1 MLWHRRFVGYASS
14 EMIMAEAISIP
25 LVVELWYAG
34 EAPDLGDSRLV
45 QALRTLSPD
54 AEPQMESVVVP
65 HSDGSAPLL
74 TVIMPGSRLGE
85 GGKVLPDVSQ
95 TWDWEGAEGAVA
107 RCRCS
112 VLVTEMFSDDRTPQ
126 QRWAAMSGVVAEL
139 IGLTHPTVVS
149 WPQSQRVGDPNLFA
163 ADDLDGLINVRYF
176 SIANDPGAIVMDTL
190 GLHVFGLPDVQCHF
204 RDREPAE
211 IATILFST
219 AAYLFQSGDVIAD
232 GNTISGPQADER
244 LVCFREPALLEPR
257 RQVIDVD
264 LGDPYAAG
272 RRDRGSGGRRRS

>member
-1 MLWHRRFVGYASS
+1 
-14 EMIMAEAISIP
+14 MIMTEATSIP

-34 EAPDLGDSRLV
+34 EAPDLGDPRLL

-65 HSDGSAPLL
+65 HGDSSAPLL
-74 TVIMPGSRLGE
+74 TVIMPGSPLGE
-85 GGKVLPDVSQ
+85 GGKALPDVSQ
-95 TWDWEGAEGAVA
+95 TWDWEDAEAAVA

-126 QRWAAMSGVVAEL
+126 QRWGAMSGVVAEL

-176 SIANDPGAIVMDTL
+176 SIANDPGAMVMDTL

-211 IATILFST
+211 IAIMLFST
-219 AAYLFQSGDVIAD
+219 AAYLFRSGDVIAD
-232 GNTISGPQADER
+232 GNTISGPQGDER
-244 LVCFREPALLEPR
+244 LACFRESALLEPR

-272 RRDRGSGGRRRS
+272 KRNRSGS